1 MASKEAFKNIMI
13 KVGLISLGCSKN
25 LVDSEMILGA
35 LANSK
40 FEVVNTIE
48 DSDVIIVNTCGFIES
63 AKEESIANILDVC
76 KTGKKVVVTGCLVER
91 YLEELKNSIPE
102 VALWIPL
109 REYAHFAEKI
119 ESLFEEK
126 IEVDEL
132 NPFVR
137 MLSTPPFM
145 AYLRISEGC
154 NNCCAY
160 CAIPLIRGHF
170 RSRPFEDVV
179 EEAKLLAKN
188 GIKELVLISQDTTRY
203 GSDFK
208 EPKTIVD
215 LLKELLKIKDL
226 ISFRLLYLYPDE
238 ISDELIEL
246 IKNEPRIAPYFDIP
260 FQHSSD
266 SVLKGMLRRGTGA
279 SYQELIDKIRSK
291 IPHAILRT
299 TYIVGFPGETD
310 EDFVNLV
317 SFTKKNKF
325 DHMGAFTYSRE
336 DGTKAY
342 DYKNQVSEALK
353 KARLGKIMEVQ
364 KKISYQNNKARIGEV
379 MEGIVVE
386 YNATNKV
393 YGLRSYWNAP
403 DDIDGKISFVSTKE
417 HKIGDVVKVKITNA
431 YIYDLFGE
439 VVE

>member
-1 MASKEAFKNIMI
+1 MI

-35 LANSK
+35 LANSN
-40 FEVVNTIE
+40 FQVVNTIE

-63 AKEESIANILDVC
+63 SKEESIANILDVV
-76 KTGKKVVVTGCLVER
+76 KYGKKVVVTGCLVER
-91 YLEELKNSIPE
+91 YLDELKASIPE
-102 VALWIPL
+102 VNLWIPL
-109 REYAHFAEKI
+109 RDYAHFAERI
-119 ESLFEEK
+119 ESLFDNK
-126 IEVDEL
+126 VEVDAL

-154 NNCCAY
+154 NNCCSY

-170 RSRPFEDVV
+170 RSRPFDDVV
-179 EEAKLLAKN
+179 QEAKILAKN
-188 GIKELVLISQDTTRY
+188 GIKEVVLISQDTTRY

-208 EPKTIVD
+208 EKVTICD
-215 LLKELLKIKDL
+215 LLKAILEIKEFMS
-226 ISFRLLYLYPDE
+226 IRLLYLYPDE
-238 ISDELIEL
+238 ITDEFIDLVRD
-246 IKNEPRIAPYFDIP
+246 NPRIAPYFDIP

-266 SVLKGMLRRGTGA
+266 HVLSAMLRRGTSA

-291 IPHAILRT
+291 IPNAILRT
-299 TYIVGFPGETD
+299 TYIVGFPGESD
-310 EDFVNLV
+310 DDFVNLV

-325 DHMGAFTYSRE
+325 DHVGAFTYSRE

-342 DYKNQVSEALK
+342 DLVDQIPEALK

-379 MEGIVVE
+379 MSGIVVE
-386 YNATNKV
+386 YNPTNKV

-403 DDIDGKISFVSTKE
+403 DDIDGKISFVSNKE
-417 HKIGDVVKVKITNA
+417 LKIGDVTKVKITNA

-439 VVE
+439 IVE

>member
-1 MASKEAFKNIMI
+1 
-13 KVGLISLGCSKN
+13 
-25 LVDSEMILGA
+25 MILGA
-35 LANSK
+35 LANSN

-63 AKEESIANILDVC
+63 SKEESIANILEVC
-76 KTGKKVVVTGCLVER
+76 KTNKKIVVTGCLVER
-91 YLEELKNSIPE
+91 YLEELKASIPE
-102 VALWIPL
+102 VSLWIPL

-119 ESLFEEK
+119 ESLFENK
-126 IEVDEL
+126 IEVEEL

-170 RSRPFEDVV
+170 RSRPFKDVI

-208 EPKTIVD
+208 EKVTICD
-215 LLKELLKIKDL
+215 LLSELLKIKEFYS
-226 ISFRLLYLYPDE
+226 IRLLYLYPDE
-238 ISDELIEL
+238 ITDEFINLV
-246 IKNEPRIAPYFDIP
+246 KNNPRIAPYFDIP
-260 FQHSSD
+260 FQHSSNPI
-266 SVLKGMLRRGTGA
+266 LRGMLRRGTEE
-279 SYQELIDKIRSK
+279 SYQELIDKIRK
-291 IPHAILRT
+291 EIPHAILRT

-310 EDFVNLV
+310 DDFVNLV
-317 SFTKKNKF
+317 AFTKKNKF

-342 DYKNQVSEALK
+342 DYPNQIPEELK
-353 KARLGKIMEVQ
+353 RGRLNKIMEVQ
-364 KKISYQNNKARIGEV
+364 KKISYQNNKARIGEI

-386 YNATNKV
+386 HNPTNKV
-393 YGLRSYWNAP
+393 YSLRSYWNAP

-417 HKIGDVVKVKITNA
+417 HKLGDIVKVKITNA

-439 VVE
+439 VIE

>member
-1 MASKEAFKNIMI
+1 MI

-40 FEVVNTIE
+40 FEIVNTIE

-63 AKEESIANILDVC
+63 AKEESIQNILDVV
-76 KTGKKVVVTGCLVER
+76 KYGKKVVVTGCLVER
-91 YLEELKNSIPE
+91 YLDELKQSIPE
-102 VALWIPL
+102 VNLWIPI
-109 REYAHFAEKI
+109 RDYIHFAEKI
-119 ESLFEEK
+119 QSLFEEK
-126 IEVDEL
+126 VEVDEL

-170 RSRPFEDVV
+170 RSRPFDDVV
-179 EEAKLLAKN
+179 QEAALLAKN

-208 EPKTIVD
+208 EKKSIVD

-238 ISDELIEL
+238 ITDDLIDL
-246 IKNEPRIAPYFDIP
+246 IRDNPRIAPYFDIP

-266 SVLKGMLRRGTGA
+266 SVLKGMLRRGTGE
-279 SYQELIDKIRSK
+279 SYQALIDKIRAK

-317 SFTKKNKF
+317 AFTKKNKF

-342 DYKNQVSEALK
+342 EYKDQVSEALK
-353 KARLGKIMEVQ
+353 KARLGKIMDVQ

-386 YNATNKV
+386 YNPTNKV

-403 DDIDGKISFVSTKE
+403 DDIDGKISFVSNKE
-417 HKIGDVVKVKITNA
+417 HKLGDVVKVKITNA

>member
-1 MASKEAFKNIMI
+1 MI

-40 FEVVNTIE
+40 FEIVNTIE

-63 AKEESIANILDVC
+63 AKEESIQNILDVV
-76 KTGKKVVVTGCLVER
+76 KYGKKVVVTGCLVER
-91 YLEELKNSIPE
+91 YLDELKQSIPE
-102 VALWIPL
+102 VNLWIPI
-109 REYAHFAEKI
+109 RDYIHFAEKI
-119 ESLFEEK
+119 QSLFEEK
-126 IEVDEL
+126 VEVDEL

-170 RSRPFEDVV
+170 RSRPFDDVV
-179 EEAKLLAKN
+179 QEAALLAKN

-208 EPKTIVD
+208 EKKSIVD

-238 ISDELIEL
+238 ITDDLIDL
-246 IKNEPRIAPYFDIP
+246 IRDNPRIAPYFDIP

-266 SVLKGMLRRGTGA
+266 SVLKGMLRRGTGE
-279 SYQELIDKIRSK
+279 SYQALIDKIRAK

-317 SFTKKNKF
+317 AFTKKNKF

-342 DYKNQVSEALK
+342 EYKDQVSEALK
-353 KARLGKIMEVQ
+353 KARLGKIMDVQ

-386 YNATNKV
+386 YNPTNKV
-393 YGLRSYWNAP
+393 YVLRSYWNAP
-403 DDIDGKISFVSTKE
+403 DDIDGKISFVSNKE
-417 HKIGDVVKVKITNA
+417 HKLGDVVKVKITNA

>member
-1 MASKEAFKNIMI
+1 MI

-40 FEVVNTIE
+40 FEIVNTIE

-63 AKEESIANILDVC
+63 AKEESISNILDVV
-76 KTGKKVVVTGCLVER
+76 KYGKKVVVTGCLVER
-91 YLEELKNSIPE
+91 YLEELKTSIPE
-102 VALWIPL
+102 VNLWIPI

-126 IEVDEL
+126 VLVEEL

-170 RSRPFEDVV
+170 RSRPFNDVV
-179 EEAKLLAKN
+179 EEAKLLASN

-208 EPKTIVD
+208 DKKTIVD
-215 LLKELLKIKDL
+215 LLKELLKIKNL

-238 ISDELIEL
+238 ITDELIDL
-246 IKNEPRIAPYFDIP
+246 IKENPRIAPYFDIP
-260 FQHSSD
+260 FQHSSTP
-266 SVLKGMLRRGTGA
+266 VLKGMLRRGTGE
-279 SYQELIDKIRSK
+279 SYQALIDKIRSK

-299 TYIVGFPGETD
+299 TYIVGFPGECD

-317 SFTKKNKF
+317 AFTKKNKF

-342 DYKNQVSEALK
+342 DYKDQVPEALK
-353 KARLGKIMEVQ
+353 KARLAKIMEVQ

-403 DDIDGKISFVSTKE
+403 DDIDGKISFVSNKE

>member
-1 MASKEAFKNIMI
+1 MI

-40 FEVVNTIE
+40 FEIVNTDE

-63 AKEESIANILDVC
+63 AKEESISNILDVV
-76 KTGKKVVVTGCLVER
+76 KYGKKAVVTGCLVER
-91 YLEELKNSIPE
+91 YLDELKESIPE
-102 VALWIPL
+102 VNLWIPI
-109 REYAHFAEKI
+109 RDYAHFAEKI
-119 ESLFEEK
+119 ESLFEDK
-126 IEVDEL
+126 IEVEEL

-170 RSRPFEDVV
+170 RSRPFDDVV

-188 GIKELVLISQDTTRY
+188 GIKEVVLISQDTTRY

-208 EPKTIVD
+208 EPKSIVD

-238 ISDELIEL
+238 ITDELIDL
-246 IKNEPRIAPYFDIP
+246 IKDEPRIAPYFDIP
-260 FQHSSD
+260 FQHSSTPL
-266 SVLKGMLRRGTGA
+266 LKGMLRRGTGE
-279 SYQELIDKIRSK
+279 SYQELIDKIRAK

-299 TYIVGFPGETD
+299 TYIVGFPGETE

-342 DYKNQVSEALK
+342 DYKDQVPEALK

-386 YNATNKV
+386 YNKTNKV
-393 YGLRSYWNAP
+393 YSLRSYWNAP

-417 HKIGDVVKVKITNA
+417 HKIGDIVKVKITNA

>member
-1 MASKEAFKNIMI
+1 MI

-35 LANSK
+35 LANSN
-40 FEVVNTIE
+40 FQVVNTIE
-48 DSDVIIVNTCGFIES
+48 ESDVIIVNTCGFIES
-63 AKEESIANILDVC
+63 SKEESIANILDVV
-76 KTGKKVVVTGCLVER
+76 KYGKKVVVTGCLVER
-91 YLEELKNSIPE
+91 YLEDLKASIPE
-102 VALWIPL
+102 VDLWIPL

-119 ESLFEEK
+119 ESLFENK
-126 IEVDEL
+126 VEVEDL

-170 RSRPFEDVV
+170 RSRPFKDVV
-179 EEAKLLAKN
+179 DEAKILAKN
-188 GIKELVLISQDTTRY
+188 GIKEVVLISQDTTRY

-208 EPKTIVD
+208 ETTTICD
-215 LLKELLKIKDL
+215 LLSEILKIEEF
-226 ISFRLLYLYPDE
+226 ISIRLLYLYPDE
-238 ISDELIEL
+238 ITDEFVQLV
-246 IKNEPRIAPYFDIP
+246 KNNPRIAPYFDIP

-266 SVLKGMLRRGTGA
+266 KVLKGMLRRGTNQ
-279 SYQELIDKIRSK
+279 SYQELIDKIRRE

-299 TYIVGFPGETD
+299 TYVVGFPGETD
-310 EDFVNLV
+310 DDFVNLV
-317 SFTKKNKF
+317 AFTKKNKF

-342 DYKNQVSEALK
+342 DYTNQVPEELK
-353 KARLGKIMEVQ
+353 KGRLNKIMEVQ
-364 KKISYQNNKARIGEV
+364 KKISYQNNKARVGEI

-386 YNATNKV
+386 YNPTNKV
-393 YGLRSYWNAP
+393 YSLRSYWNAP
-403 DDIDGKISFVSTKE
+403 DDIDGKISFVSAKE

>member
-1 MASKEAFKNIMI
+1 MI

-40 FEVVNTIE
+40 FEIVNTIE
-48 DSDVIIVNTCGFIES
+48 ESDVIIVNTCGFIES
-63 AKEESIANILDVC
+63 AKEESISNILDVV
-76 KTGKKVVVTGCLVER
+76 KYGKKVVVTGCLVER
-91 YLEELKNSIPE
+91 YLNELKESIPE
-102 VALWIPL
+102 VNLWIPI
-109 REYAHFAEKI
+109 RDYAHFAEKI

-126 IEVDEL
+126 IEVDDL

-137 MLSTPPFM
+137 MLSTPSFM
-145 AYLRISEGC
+145 AYLRLSEGC

-170 RSRPFEDVV
+170 RSRPFDDVV

-188 GIKELVLISQDTTRY
+188 GIKEVVLISQDTTRY

-208 EPKTIVD
+208 DKKTIVD

-238 ISDELIEL
+238 ITDELIDL
-246 IKNEPRIAPYFDIP
+246 IKENPRIAPYFDIP

-266 SVLKGMLRRGTGA
+266 SVLKGMLRRGTGE
-279 SYQELIDKIRSK
+279 SYQALIDKIRSK

-317 SFTKKNKF
+317 AFTKKNKF
-325 DHMGAFTYSRE
+325 DHMGAFAYSRE

-342 DYKNQVSEALK
+342 DYPDQIPEALK
-353 KARLGKIMEVQ
+353 KARLAKIMEVQ

-386 YNATNKV
+386 YNPTNKV

-403 DDIDGKISFVSTKE
+403 DDIDGRISFVSNKE

>member
-1 MASKEAFKNIMI
+1 MI

-35 LANSK
+35 LANSN
-40 FEVVNTIE
+40 FTIVNTIE

-63 AKEESIANILDVC
+63 SKEESIANILDVI
-76 KTGKKVVVTGCLVER
+76 KYGKKVVVTGCLVER
-91 YLEELKNSIPE
+91 YLDELKNSIPE
-102 VALWIPL
+102 VNLWIPL
-109 REYAHFAEKI
+109 RDYAHFAEKI
-119 ESLFEEK
+119 ESLFTEK
-126 IEVDEL
+126 MEVEEL

-188 GIKELVLISQDTTRY
+188 GIKELVLISQDTTRF
-203 GSDFK
+203 GSDYK
-208 EPKTIVD
+208 EPKSIVD
-215 LLKELLKIKDL
+215 LLKEILKIKEFYS
-226 ISFRLLYLYPDE
+226 IRLLYLYPDE
-238 ISDELIEL
+238 ITDEFIDLIA
-246 IKNEPRIAPYFDIP
+246 KNPRISPYFDIP

-291 IPHAILRT
+291 IPHAVLRT

-310 EDFVNLV
+310 DDFVNLV
-317 SFTKKNKF
+317 AFTKKNKF

-342 DYKNQVSEALK
+342 DYPNQVDEALK

-364 KKISYQNNKARIGEV
+364 KKISYQNNKARVNEV

-386 YNATNKV
+386 YNPTNKV
-393 YGLRSYWNAP
+393 YSLRSYWNAP
-403 DDIDGKISFVSTKE
+403 DDIDGKISFVSNKE
-417 HKIGDVVKVKITNA
+417 HKIGDIVKVKITNA

>member
-1 MASKEAFKNIMI
+1 MI

-40 FEVVNTIE
+40 FQVVNTIE

-63 AKEESIANILDVC
+63 SKEESIANILDVV
-76 KTGKKVVVTGCLVER
+76 KYGKKVVVTGCLVER
-91 YLEELKNSIPE
+91 YLDELKASIPE
-102 VALWIPL
+102 VNLWIPL
-109 REYAHFAEKI
+109 REYAHFAELI
-119 ESLFEEK
+119 ESLFENK
-126 IEVDEL
+126 VEVDDL

-137 MLSTPPFM
+137 MLSTPSFM

-170 RSRPFEDVV
+170 RSRPFDDVIQ
-179 EEAKLLAKN
+179 EAKILAKN
-188 GIKELVLISQDTTRY
+188 GIKEVVLISQDTTRY

-208 EPKTIVD
+208 EKLTICD
-215 LLKELLKIKDL
+215 LLKAILEIKEF
-226 ISFRLLYLYPDE
+226 ISIRLLYLYPDE
-238 ISDELIEL
+238 ITDEFIDLV
-246 IKNEPRIAPYFDIP
+246 KDNPRIAPYFDIP

-266 SVLKGMLRRGTGA
+266 PVLSAMLRRGTSA
-279 SYQELIDKIRSK
+279 SYQELIDKIRAK

-299 TYIVGFPGETD
+299 TYVLGFPGETD
-310 EDFVNLV
+310 DDFVNLV

-342 DYKNQVSEALK
+342 DYNNQVPEALK

-386 YNATNKV
+386 YNPTNKV

-403 DDIDGKISFVSTKE
+403 DDIDGKISFVSNKE
-417 HKIGDVVKVKITNA
+417 HKLGDIVRVKITNA

-439 VVE
+439 VVEY

>member
-1 MASKEAFKNIMI
+1 MI

-63 AKEESIANILDVC
+63 SKEESIANILDVI
-76 KTGKKVVVTGCLVER
+76 KYGKKVVVTGCLVER
-91 YLEELKNSIPE
+91 YLDELKASIPE
-102 VALWIPL
+102 VNLWIPL
-109 REYAHFAEKI
+109 RDYAHFAERI
-119 ESLFEEK
+119 ESLFENK
-126 IEVDEL
+126 IEVEQL

-170 RSRPFEDVV
+170 RSRPFDDVV

-215 LLKELLKIKDL
+215 LLSELLKIKEF

-238 ISDELIEL
+238 ISDELIKL
-246 IKNEPRIAPYFDIP
+246 IKNNPRIAPYFDIP

-266 SVLKGMLRRGTGA
+266 PVLKGMLRRGTGQ
-279 SYQELIDKIRSK
+279 SYQALIDKIRAE

-310 EDFVNLV
+310 NDFVNLV
-317 SFTKKNKF
+317 AFTKKNKF
-325 DHMGAFTYSRE
+325 NHMGAFTYSRE

-342 DYKNQVSEALK
+342 DYPNQVDEKLK

-364 KKISYQNNKARIGEV
+364 KKISYQNNKDLIGEI

-439 VVE
+439 FVE

>member
-1 MASKEAFKNIMI
+1 MI

-40 FEVVNTIE
+40 FEIVNTIE

-63 AKEESIANILDVC
+63 SKEESIANILDVV
-76 KTGKKVVVTGCLVER
+76 KYQKKVVVTGCLVER
-91 YLEELKNSIPE
+91 YLDELKESIPE
-102 VALWIPL
+102 VNLWIPL

-126 IEVDEL
+126 IEVEEL

-170 RSRPFEDVV
+170 RSRPFNDVV
-179 EEAKLLAKN
+179 EEAKLLANN

-208 EPKTIVD
+208 EKTTIVD

-238 ISDELIEL
+238 ITDELIDL
-246 IKNEPRIAPYFDIP
+246 IAKEPRIAPYFDIP

-310 EDFVNLV
+310 DDFVNLV
-317 SFTKKNKF
+317 AFTKKNKF
-325 DHMGAFTYSRE
+325 DHMGAFIYSRE

-342 DYKNQVSEALK
+342 DYKDQVSEALK

-403 DDIDGKISFVSTKE
+403 DDIDGKISFVSNKE